1 MIRSRPATGP
11 TEVDAVRRLVRT
23 LERRFLRRASGSVDE
38 RQAQEFLAE
47 EFERRGLSIAWQPFR
62 ASGSLYAVLA
72 WHYAVAVAGSV
83 VFVWQPLVGA
93 LLQLL
98 AGISY
103 LLDCHYRAY
112 LLRRLV
118 PLVRSQNLIATI
130 SAAGSSRPVRRRVVL
145 TAHADAAPTGWMF
158 EPAFLYLIQ
167 RLVPQ
172 RPAILRR
179 HMFGWLACLV
189 VMIVLA
195 VIRVTTD
202 WWWFPIWYGA
212 LTLASLVPLVLML
225 QIVWKHRIVPGAN
238 DNLSGC
244 AALVVLAERLQSGLP
259 DDCEVVLVVTG
270 CEESGRGG
278 AEALAREMRAEWPP
292 PNTTFLVLDT
302 ISGGELR
309 YMAEGEIW
317 PIEPPSNLVE
327 LIQAV
332 ARETGR
338 EALRAYHAP
347 AGATDAA
354 PLLLAGYDAV
364 CFSRIDERI
373 DLPRNY
379 HLPTDRSGNLSCEQ
393 IIDTVDFV
401 ERLARRLA
409 SDS

>member
-1 MIRSRPATGP
+1 MIRSSAATAL
-11 TEVDAVRRLVRT
+11 TEVEVVRRLVRT
-23 LERRFLRRASGSVDE
+23 LERRFPRRASGSVDE
-38 RQAQEFLAE
+38 RRAQELLAE

-62 ASGSLYAVLA
+62 ASRSLYAVLA
-72 WHYAVAVAGSV
+72 WHNAVAVAGSV
-83 VFVWQPLVGA
+83 VFIWQPLVGA
-93 LLQLL
+93 LLQLF

-118 PLVRSQNLIATI
+118 PRVSSQNMIATLP
-130 SAAGSSRPVRRRVVL
+130 AAAPVRRRVVL

-158 EPAFLYLIQ
+158 EPAFLHLIQ

-172 RPAILRR
+172 KPAILRR
-179 HMFGWLACLV
+179 HMFGWLASLV
-189 VMIVLA
+189 VLSVLA
-195 VIRVTTD
+195 VIRATTD
-202 WWWFPIWYGA
+202 WWWFPIWYGG

-225 QIVWKHRIVPGAN
+225 QIVLKHRIVPGAN

-244 AALVVLAERLQSGLP
+244 AALILLADRLQSGLP

-278 AEALAREMRAEWPP
+278 AEALAREMKGVWPRET
-292 PNTTFLVLDT
+292 TTFLVLDT

-309 YMAEGEIW
+309 YMVEGEIW
-317 PIEPPSNLVE
+317 PIEPPSELVE
-327 LIQAV
+327 QIQAV

-364 CFSRIDERI
+364 CLSRIDERI

-393 IIDTVDFV
+393 AVETVDLV
-401 ERLARRLA
+401 ERLARHLA

>member
-1 MIRSRPATGP
+1 MIRSHSATTP
-11 TEVDAVRRLVRT
+11 TEVDVIRRLVRT
-23 LERRFLRRASGSVDE
+23 LERRFPRRASGSVNE
-38 RQAQEFLAE
+38 RRAQELLAE

-62 ASGSLYAVLA
+62 ASRSLYAVLA
-72 WHYAVAVAGSV
+72 WHNAVAVAGSV
-83 VFVWQPLVGA
+83 VFIWQPLVGA
-93 LLQLL
+93 LLQLF

-118 PLVRSQNLIATI
+118 PRARSQNLIATLP
-130 SAAGSSRPVRRRVVL
+130 AAAPVRRRVVF

-158 EPAFLYLIQ
+158 EPAFLYWIQ
-167 RLVPQ
+167 RFAPQ

-179 HMFGWLACLV
+179 HMFGWLASLV
-189 VMIVLA
+189 VLSVLA
-195 VIRVTTD
+195 VIRATTD
-202 WWWFPIWYGA
+202 WWWFPIWYGG

-225 QIVWKHRIVPGAN
+225 QIVLTNRIVPGAN

-244 AALVVLAERLQSGLP
+244 AALVLLAERLQSGLP

-278 AEALAREMRAEWPP
+278 AEALAREMRDEWPAAS
-292 PNTTFLVLDT
+292 TTFLVLDT
-302 ISGGELR
+302 ISGGDLR
-309 YMAEGEIW
+309 YMVEGEIW
-317 PIEPPSNLVE
+317 PIEPPSELVE
-327 LIQAV
+327 QIQAV

-364 CFSRIDERI
+364 CLSRIDERI

-393 IIDTVDFV
+393 AVETVDLV
-401 ERLARRLA
+401 ERLARHLA

>member
-1 MIRSRPATGP
+1 MIRSHSATTP
-11 TEVDAVRRLVRT
+11 TEVDVIRRLVRT
-23 LERRFLRRASGSVDE
+23 LERRFPRRASGSVNE
-38 RQAQEFLAE
+38 RRAQELLAE

-62 ASGSLYAVLA
+62 ASRSLYAVLA
-72 WHYAVAVAGSV
+72 WHNAVAVAGSV
-83 VFVWQPLVGA
+83 VFIWQPLVGA
-93 LLQLL
+93 LLQLF

-118 PLVRSQNLIATI
+118 PRARSQNLIATLP
-130 SAAGSSRPVRRRVVL
+130 AAAPVRRRVVF

-158 EPAFLYLIQ
+158 EPAFLYWIQ
-167 RLVPQ
+167 RFAPQ
-172 RPAILRR
+172 KPAILRR
-179 HMFGWLACLV
+179 HMFGWLASLV
-189 VMIVLA
+189 VLSVLA
-195 VIRVTTD
+195 VIRATTD
-202 WWWFPIWYGA
+202 WWWFPIWYGG

-225 QIVWKHRIVPGAN
+225 QIVLTNRIVPGAN

-244 AALVVLAERLQSGLP
+244 AALVLLAERLQSGLP

-278 AEALAREMRAEWPP
+278 AEALAREMRDEWPAAS
-292 PNTTFLVLDT
+292 TTFLVLDT
-302 ISGGELR
+302 ISGGDLR
-309 YMAEGEIW
+309 YMVEGEIW
-317 PIEPPSNLVE
+317 PIEPPSELVE
-327 LIQAV
+327 QIQAV

-364 CFSRIDERI
+364 CLSRIDERI

-393 IIDTVDFV
+393 AVETVDLV
-401 ERLARRLA
+401 ERLARHLA

>member
-1 MIRSRPATGP
+1 MIRSHSATTP
-11 TEVDAVRRLVRT
+11 TEVDVIRRLVRT
-23 LERRFLRRASGSVDE
+23 LERRFPRRASGSVNE
-38 RQAQEFLAE
+38 RRAQELLAE

-62 ASGSLYAVLA
+62 ASRSLYAVLA
-72 WHYAVAVAGSV
+72 WHNAVAVAGSV
-83 VFVWQPLVGA
+83 VFIWQPLVGA
-93 LLQLL
+93 LLQLF

-118 PLVRSQNLIATI
+118 PRARSQNLIATLP
-130 SAAGSSRPVRRRVVL
+130 AAAPVRRRVVL

-158 EPAFLYLIQ
+158 EPAFLYWIQ
-167 RLVPQ
+167 RFAPQ

-179 HMFGWLACLV
+179 HMFGWLASLV
-189 VMIVLA
+189 VLSVLA
-195 VIRVTTD
+195 VIRATTD
-202 WWWFPIWYGA
+202 WWWFPIWYGG

-225 QIVWKHRIVPGAN
+225 QIVLTNRIVPGAN

-244 AALVVLAERLQSGLP
+244 AALVLLAERLQSGLP

-278 AEALAREMRAEWPP
+278 AEALAREMRDEWPAAS
-292 PNTTFLVLDT
+292 TTFLVLDT
-302 ISGGELR
+302 ISGGDLR
-309 YMAEGEIW
+309 YMVEGEIW
-317 PIEPPSNLVE
+317 PIEPPSELVE
-327 LIQAV
+327 QIQAV

-364 CFSRIDERI
+364 CLSRIDERI

-393 IIDTVDFV
+393 AVETVDLV
-401 ERLARRLA
+401 ERLARHLA

>member
-1 MIRSRPATGP
+1 MIRPQPVSPQSGIGVA
-11 TEVDAVRRLVRT
+11 RRLVRT
-23 LERRFLRRASGSVDE
+23 LERRFPRRASGSVSE
-38 RQAQEFLAE
+38 RRAQEFLAE
-47 EFERRGLSIAWQPFR
+47 EFEQRGLSIAWQPFR
-62 ASGSLYAVLA
+62 ASSSLYAVLA
-72 WHYAVAVAGSV
+72 WHNAVAVAGSL
-83 VFVWQPLVGA
+83 VFIWQPLVGA
-93 LLQLL
+93 ALQLF

-118 PLVRSQNLIATI
+118 PRVRSQNLIATLP
-130 SAAGSSRPVRRRVVL
+130 ATAPVRRRVVL

-172 RPAILRR
+172 KPAFLRR
-179 HMFGWLACLV
+179 HMFGWLVCLA
-189 VMIVLA
+189 VMSVLA
-195 VIRVTTD
+195 VIRATTD
-202 WWWFPIWYGA
+202 WWWFPIWYAG

-225 QIVWKHRIVPGAN
+225 QIVLQHRIVPGAN

-244 AALVVLAERLQSGLP
+244 AALVLLAERLQHGLP

-278 AEALAREMRAEWPP
+278 AEALAREMHAAWPRA
-292 PNTTFLVLDT
+292 NTTFLVLDT

-309 YMAEGEIW
+309 YMVEGEIW
-317 PIEPPSNLVE
+317 PIAPPPKLVE
-327 LIQAV
+327 QIQAI
-332 ARETGR
+332 ARETQR
-338 EALRAYHAP
+338 EALRPYHAP

-379 HLPTDRSGNLSCEQ
+379 HLPSDRSGNLSYEE
-393 IIDTVDFV
+393 IVDTVDFA
-401 ERLARRLA
+401 ERLTRHIAR
-409 SDS
+409 DS